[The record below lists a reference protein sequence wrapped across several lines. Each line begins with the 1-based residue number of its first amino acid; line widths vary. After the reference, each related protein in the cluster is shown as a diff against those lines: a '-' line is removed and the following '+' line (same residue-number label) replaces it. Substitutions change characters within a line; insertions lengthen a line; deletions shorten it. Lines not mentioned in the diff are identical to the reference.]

1 MMDRFTHYL
10 VVFCQIGSVI
20 IGLTLLGAVI
30 VWTIGFVGATVTGV
44 VLVTVFAAL
53 LLAVVAAQDGA

>member
-1 MMDRFTHYL
+1 MIDNLTHYL
-10 VVFCQIGSVI
+10 VVFCQIGAVLM
-20 IGLTLLGAVI
+20 GLTLFGAVL